1 MKNEEISELTK
12 SNYSFDK
19 FNKIQYIRGK
29 AENALIREKVNQIV
43 NTNVDYKYEEVSLAF
58 KLRNNTQI
66 TVHWRGSSS
75 DGISSH
81 NCLFQSSRRE

>member
-43 NTNVDYKYEEVSLAF
+43 NTNVDYKYEE
-58 KLRNNTQI
+58 
-66 TVHWRGSSS
+66 
-75 DGISSH
+75 
-81 NCLFQSSRRE
+81 E